1 MERVGERFQK
11 SLDLGI
17 VSNLLFCDLCTRIIS
32 FKKMQVVKDNT
43 RKLLLNT
50 ARKAFLQ
57 KGYKAVSMR
66 EISKLSGVGLSNIYN
81 YFPSKDDMLAVVL
94 RPLLNEMDEMLERH
108 NRPNGHSLDIFTS
121 EAVIR
126 ESLSEILRIVTNYH
140 QEIKLL
146 FLHSQ
151 SSQYQCYLEKWIDRC
166 TEKSVE
172 YMNEMKRLHPELNT
186 DISRFFLRY
195 TSSCWIDMMKETA
208 LHEELS
214 YEETELF
221 LNEYVRYVTGGWKKL
236 MNVESL

>member
-1 MERVGERFQK
+1 
-11 SLDLGI
+11 
-17 VSNLLFCDLCTRIIS
+17 
-32 FKKMQVVKDNT
+32 MQVVKDNT

-66 EISKLSGVGLSNIYN
+66 EISKLSGIGLSNIYN
-81 YFPSKDDMLAVVL
+81 YFSSKDELLTVVL
-94 RPLLNEMDEMLERH
+94 RPLLNEMDRMLERH
-108 NRPNGHSLDIFTS
+108 NKPDGLSLDIFTS
-121 EAVIR
+121 EDYIR
-126 ESLSEILRIVTNYH
+126 SSLNEIMRIVTNYH

-146 FLHSQ
+146 FLYSQ
-151 SSQYQCYLEKWIDRC
+151 SSMYQDYLDKWIDRC
-166 TEKSVE
+166 TEKSIE
-172 YMNEMKRLHPELNT
+172 YMDEMKRLHPELNT

-214 YEETELF
+214 HEETERF

-236 MNVESL
+236 MNVE

>member
-1 MERVGERFQK
+1 
-11 SLDLGI
+11 
-17 VSNLLFCDLCTRIIS
+17 
-32 FKKMQVVKDNT
+32 MQVVKDNT

-66 EISKLSGVGLSNIYN
+66 EISKLSGIGLSNIYN
-81 YFPSKDDMLAVVL
+81 YFSSKDELLTVVL
-94 RPLLNEMDEMLERH
+94 RPLLNEMDRMLERH
-108 NRPNGHSLDIFTS
+108 NKPDGLSLDIFTS
-121 EAVIR
+121 EDYIR
-126 ESLSEILRIVTNYH
+126 GSLNEIMRIVTNYH

-146 FLHSQ
+146 FLYSQ
-151 SSQYQCYLEKWIDRC
+151 SSMYQDYLEKWIDRC

-172 YMNEMKRLHPELNT
+172 YMDEMKRLHPELNT

-214 YEETELF
+214 HEETERF

-236 MNVESL
+236 MNVE

>member
-1 MERVGERFQK
+1 
-11 SLDLGI
+11 
-17 VSNLLFCDLCTRIIS
+17 
-32 FKKMQVVKDNT
+32 MQVVKDNT

-66 EISKLSGVGLSNIYN
+66 EISKLSGIGLSNIYN
-81 YFPSKDDMLAVVL
+81 YFSSKDELLTVVL
-94 RPLLNEMDEMLERH
+94 RPLLNEMDRMLERH
-108 NRPNGHSLDIFTS
+108 SKPDGLSLDIFTS
-121 EAVIR
+121 EDYIR
-126 ESLSEILRIVTNYH
+126 GSLSEIMRIVTNYH

-146 FLHSQ
+146 FLYSQ
-151 SSQYQCYLEKWIDRC
+151 SSMYQDYLDKWIDRC
-166 TEKSVE
+166 TEKSIE
-172 YMNEMKRLHPELNT
+172 YMWGMRERYPELNT

-214 YEETELF
+214 HEETERF

-236 MNVESL
+236 MNVE

>member
-1 MERVGERFQK
+1 
-11 SLDLGI
+11 
-17 VSNLLFCDLCTRIIS
+17 
-32 FKKMQVVKDNT
+32 MQVVKDNT

-66 EISKLSGVGLSNIYN
+66 EISKMSGIGLSNIYN
-81 YFPSKDDMLAVVL
+81 YFSSKDELLTVVL
-94 RPLLNEMDEMLERH
+94 RPLLNEMDRMLERH
-108 NRPNGHSLDIFTS
+108 NKPDGLSLDIFTS
-121 EAVIR
+121 EDYIR
-126 ESLSEILRIVTNYH
+126 SSLNEIMRIVTNYH

-146 FLHSQ
+146 FLYSQ
-151 SSQYQCYLEKWIDRC
+151 SSMYQDYLDKWIDRC
-166 TEKSVE
+166 TEKSIE
-172 YMNEMKRLHPELNT
+172 YMWGMRERYPELNT

-214 YEETELF
+214 HEETERF

-236 MNVESL
+236 MNVE

>member
-1 MERVGERFQK
+1 
-11 SLDLGI
+11 
-17 VSNLLFCDLCTRIIS
+17 
-32 FKKMQVVKDNT
+32 MQVVKDNT

-66 EISKLSGVGLSNIYN
+66 EISKLSGIGLSNIYN
-81 YFPSKDDMLAVVL
+81 YFSCKDELLTVVL
-94 RPLLNEMDEMLERH
+94 RPLLNEMDRMLERH
-108 NRPNGHSLDIFTS
+108 NKPDGLSLDIFTS
-121 EAVIR
+121 EDYIR
-126 ESLSEILRIVTNYH
+126 SSLNEIMRIVTNYH

-146 FLHSQ
+146 FLYSQ
-151 SSQYQCYLEKWIDRC
+151 SSMYQDYLDKWIDRC
-166 TEKSVE
+166 TEKSIE
-172 YMNEMKRLHPELNT
+172 YMWGMRERYPELNT

-214 YEETELF
+214 HEETERF

-236 MNVESL
+236 MNVE

>member
-1 MERVGERFQK
+1 
-11 SLDLGI
+11 
-17 VSNLLFCDLCTRIIS
+17 
-32 FKKMQVVKDNT
+32 MQVVKDNT

-66 EISKLSGVGLSNIYN
+66 EISKLSGIGLSNIYN
-81 YFPSKDDMLAVVL
+81 YFCSKDELLTVVL
-94 RPLLNEMDEMLERH
+94 RPLLNEMDRMLERH
-108 NRPNGHSLDIFTS
+108 NKPGGLSLDIFTS
-121 EAVIR
+121 EDYIR
-126 ESLSEILRIVTNYH
+126 GSLNEIMRIVTNYH

-146 FLHSQ
+146 FLYSQ
-151 SSQYQCYLEKWIDRC
+151 SSMYQDYLEKWIDRC

-172 YMNEMKRLHPELNT
+172 YMDEMKRLHPELNT

-214 YEETELF
+214 HEETERF

-236 MNVESL
+236 MNVE

>member
-1 MERVGERFQK
+1 
-11 SLDLGI
+11 
-17 VSNLLFCDLCTRIIS
+17 
-32 FKKMQVVKDNT
+32 MQVVKDNT

-66 EISKLSGVGLSNIYN
+66 EISKLSGIGLSNIYN
-81 YFPSKDDMLAVVL
+81 YFSSKDELLTVVL
-94 RPLLNEMDEMLERH
+94 RPLLNEMDRMLERH
-108 NRPNGHSLDIFTS
+108 NKPDGLSLDIFTS
-121 EAVIR
+121 EDYIR
-126 ESLSEILRIVTNYH
+126 SSLSEIMRIVTNYH

-146 FLHSQ
+146 FLYSQ
-151 SSQYQCYLEKWIDRC
+151 SSMYQDYLDKWIDRC
-166 TEKSVE
+166 TEKSIE
-172 YMNEMKRLHPELNT
+172 YMWGMRERYPELNT

-214 YEETELF
+214 HEETERF

-236 MNVESL
+236 MNVE

>member
-1 MERVGERFQK
+1 
-11 SLDLGI
+11 
-17 VSNLLFCDLCTRIIS
+17 
-32 FKKMQVVKDNT
+32 MQVVKDNT

-66 EISKLSGVGLSNIYN
+66 EISKLSGIGLSNIYN
-81 YFPSKDDMLAVVL
+81 YFSSKDELLTVVL
-94 RPLLNEMDEMLERH
+94 RPLLNEMDRMLERH
-108 NRPNGHSLDIFTS
+108 NKPGGLSLDIFTS
-121 EAVIR
+121 EDYIR
-126 ESLSEILRIVTNYH
+126 GSLNEIMRIVTNYH

-146 FLHSQ
+146 FLYSQ
-151 SSQYQCYLEKWIDRC
+151 SSMYQDYLDKWIDRC
-166 TEKSVE
+166 TETSIE
-172 YMNEMKRLHPELNT
+172 YMWGMRERHPELNT

-214 YEETELF
+214 HEETERF

-236 MNVESL
+236 MNVE

>member
-1 MERVGERFQK
+1 
-11 SLDLGI
+11 
-17 VSNLLFCDLCTRIIS
+17 
-32 FKKMQVVKDNT
+32 MQVVKDNT

-66 EISKLSGVGLSNIYN
+66 EISKLSGIGLSNIYN
-81 YFPSKDDMLAVVL
+81 YFSSKDELLTVVL
-94 RPLLNEMDEMLERH
+94 RPLLNEMDRMLERH
-108 NRPNGHSLDIFTS
+108 NKPDGLSLDIFTS
-121 EAVIR
+121 EDYIR
-126 ESLSEILRIVTNYH
+126 SSLNEIMRIVTNYH

-146 FLHSQ
+146 FLYSQ
-151 SSQYQCYLEKWIDRC
+151 SSMYQDYLDKWVDRC
-166 TEKSVE
+166 TEKGIE
-172 YMNEMKRLHPELNT
+172 YMQVMRERHPELNT

-214 YEETELF
+214 HEETERF

-236 MNVESL
+236 MNVE

>member
-1 MERVGERFQK
+1 
-11 SLDLGI
+11 
-17 VSNLLFCDLCTRIIS
+17 
-32 FKKMQVVKDNT
+32 MQVVKDNT

-66 EISKLSGVGLSNIYN
+66 EISKLSGIGLSNIYN
-81 YFPSKDDMLAVVL
+81 YFSSKDELLTVVL
-94 RPLLNEMDEMLERH
+94 RPLLNEMDRMLERH
-108 NRPNGHSLDIFTS
+108 NKPGGLSLDIFTS
-121 EAVIR
+121 EDYIR
-126 ESLSEILRIVTNYH
+126 GSLNEIMRIVTNYH

-146 FLHSQ
+146 FLYSQ
-151 SSQYQCYLEKWIDRC
+151 SSMYQDYLDKWIDRC
-166 TEKSVE
+166 TEKSIE
-172 YMNEMKRLHPELNT
+172 YMWGMRERHPELNT

-214 YEETELF
+214 HEETERF

-236 MNVESL
+236 MNVE

>member
-1 MERVGERFQK
+1 
-11 SLDLGI
+11 
-17 VSNLLFCDLCTRIIS
+17 
-32 FKKMQVVKDNT
+32 MQVVKDNT

-66 EISKLSGVGLSNIYN
+66 EISKLSGIGLSNIYN
-81 YFPSKDDMLAVVL
+81 YFSCKDELLTVVL
-94 RPLLNEMDEMLERH
+94 RPLLNEMDRMLERH
-108 NRPNGHSLDIFTS
+108 NKPGGLSLDIFTS
-121 EAVIR
+121 EDYIR
-126 ESLSEILRIVTNYH
+126 SSLNEIMRIVTNYH

-146 FLHSQ
+146 FLYSQ
-151 SSQYQCYLEKWIDRC
+151 SSMYQDYLDKWIDRC
-166 TEKSVE
+166 TEKSIE
-172 YMNEMKRLHPELNT
+172 YMQGMRECHPELNT

-214 YEETELF
+214 HEETERF

-236 MNVESL
+236 MNVE

>member
-1 MERVGERFQK
+1 
-11 SLDLGI
+11 
-17 VSNLLFCDLCTRIIS
+17 
-32 FKKMQVVKDNT
+32 MQVVKDNT

-66 EISKLSGVGLSNIYN
+66 EISKLSGIGLSNIYN
-81 YFPSKDDMLAVVL
+81 YFSSKDELLTVVL
-94 RPLLNEMDEMLERH
+94 RPLLNEMDRMLERH
-108 NRPNGHSLDIFTS
+108 NKPGGLSLDIFTS
-121 EAVIR
+121 EDYIR
-126 ESLSEILRIVTNYH
+126 SSLNEIMRIVTNYH

-146 FLHSQ
+146 FLYSQ
-151 SSQYQCYLEKWIDRC
+151 SSMYQDYLEKWIDRC

-172 YMNEMKRLHPELNT
+172 YMDEMKRLHPELNT

-214 YEETELF
+214 HEETERF

-236 MNVESL
+236 MNVE

>member
-1 MERVGERFQK
+1 
-11 SLDLGI
+11 
-17 VSNLLFCDLCTRIIS
+17 
-32 FKKMQVVKDNT
+32 MQVVKDNT

-66 EISKLSGVGLSNIYN
+66 EISKLSGIGLSNIYN
-81 YFPSKDDMLAVVL
+81 YFSSKDELLTVVL
-94 RPLLNEMDEMLERH
+94 RPLLNEMDRMLERH
-108 NRPNGHSLDIFTS
+108 NKPGGLSLDIFTS
-121 EAVIR
+121 EDYIR
-126 ESLSEILRIVTNYH
+126 GSLNEIMRIVTNYH

-146 FLHSQ
+146 FLYSQ
-151 SSQYQCYLEKWIDRC
+151 SSMYQDYLDKWIDRC
-166 TEKSVE
+166 TEKSIE
-172 YMNEMKRLHPELNT
+172 YMWGMRERYPELNT

-214 YEETELF
+214 HEETERF

-236 MNVESL
+236 MNVE

>member
-1 MERVGERFQK
+1 
-11 SLDLGI
+11 
-17 VSNLLFCDLCTRIIS
+17 
-32 FKKMQVVKDNT
+32 MQVVKDNT

-66 EISKLSGVGLSNIYN
+66 EISKLSGIGLSNIYN
-81 YFPSKDDMLAVVL
+81 YFSSKDELLTVVL
-94 RPLLNEMDEMLERH
+94 RPLLNEMDRMLERH
-108 NRPNGHSLDIFTS
+108 NKPGGLSLDIFTS
-121 EAVIR
+121 EDYIR
-126 ESLSEILRIVTNYH
+126 GSLNEIMRIVTNYH

-146 FLHSQ
+146 FLYSQ
-151 SSQYQCYLEKWIDRC
+151 SSMYQDYLDKWVARC

-172 YMNEMKRLHPELNT
+172 YMDEMKRLHPELNT

-214 YEETELF
+214 HEETERF

-236 MNVESL
+236 MNVE

>member
-1 MERVGERFQK
+1 
-11 SLDLGI
+11 
-17 VSNLLFCDLCTRIIS
+17 
-32 FKKMQVVKDNT
+32 MQVVKDNT

-66 EISKLSGVGLSNIYN
+66 EISKLSGIGLSNIYN
-81 YFPSKDDMLAVVL
+81 YFSSKDELLTVVL
-94 RPLLNEMDEMLERH
+94 RPLLNEMDRMLERH
-108 NRPNGHSLDIFTS
+108 NKPDGLSLDIFTS
-121 EAVIR
+121 EDYIR
-126 ESLSEILRIVTNYH
+126 SSLNEIMRIVTNYH

-146 FLHSQ
+146 FLYSQ
-151 SSQYQCYLEKWIDRC
+151 SSMYQDYLDKWIDRC
-166 TEKSVE
+166 TETSIE
-172 YMNEMKRLHPELNT
+172 YMQGMRECHPELNT

-214 YEETELF
+214 HEETERF

-236 MNVESL
+236 MNVE

>member
-1 MERVGERFQK
+1 
-11 SLDLGI
+11 
-17 VSNLLFCDLCTRIIS
+17 
-32 FKKMQVVKDNT
+32 MQVVKDNT

-66 EISKLSGVGLSNIYN
+66 EISKLSGIGLSNIYN
-81 YFPSKDDMLAVVL
+81 YFSSKDELLTVVL
-94 RPLLNEMDEMLERH
+94 RPLLNEMDRMLERH
-108 NRPNGHSLDIFTS
+108 NKPGGLSLDIFTS
-121 EAVIR
+121 EEYIR
-126 ESLSEILRIVTNYH
+126 SSLNEIMRIVTNYH

-146 FLHSQ
+146 FLYSQ
-151 SSQYQCYLEKWIDRC
+151 SSMYQDYLDKWIDRC
-166 TEKSVE
+166 TETSIE
-172 YMNEMKRLHPELNT
+172 YMQGMRERHPELNT

-214 YEETELF
+214 HEETERF

-236 MNVESL
+236 MNVE

>member
-1 MERVGERFQK
+1 
-11 SLDLGI
+11 
-17 VSNLLFCDLCTRIIS
+17 
-32 FKKMQVVKDNT
+32 MQVVKDNT

-66 EISKLSGVGLSNIYN
+66 EISKLSGIGLSNIYN
-81 YFPSKDDMLAVVL
+81 YFSSKDELLTVVL
-94 RPLLNEMDEMLERH
+94 RPLLNEMDRMLERH
-108 NRPNGHSLDIFTS
+108 NKPGGLSLDIFTS
-121 EAVIR
+121 EDYIR
-126 ESLSEILRIVTNYH
+126 GSLNEIMRIVTNYH

-146 FLHSQ
+146 FLYSQ
-151 SSQYQCYLEKWIDRC
+151 SSMYQDYLEKWIDRC

-172 YMNEMKRLHPELNT
+172 YMDEMKRLHPELNT

-214 YEETELF
+214 HGETERF

-236 MNVESL
+236 MNVE

>member
-1 MERVGERFQK
+1 
-11 SLDLGI
+11 
-17 VSNLLFCDLCTRIIS
+17 
-32 FKKMQVVKDNT
+32 MQVVKDNT

-66 EISKLSGVGLSNIYN
+66 EISKLSGIGLSNIYN
-81 YFPSKDDMLAVVL
+81 YFSSKDELLTVVL
-94 RPLLNEMDEMLERH
+94 RPLLNEMDRMLERH
-108 NRPNGHSLDIFTS
+108 NKPGGLSLDIFTS
-121 EAVIR
+121 EDYIR
-126 ESLSEILRIVTNYH
+126 GSLNEIMRIVTNYH

-146 FLHSQ
+146 FLYSQ
-151 SSQYQCYLEKWIDRC
+151 SSMYQDYLEKWIDRC

-172 YMNEMKRLHPELNT
+172 YMDEMKRLHPELNT

-214 YEETELF
+214 HEETERF
-221 LNEYVRYVTGGWKKL
+221 LNEYVIYVTGGWKKL
-236 MNVESL
+236 MNVE

>member
-1 MERVGERFQK
+1 
-11 SLDLGI
+11 
-17 VSNLLFCDLCTRIIS
+17 
-32 FKKMQVVKDNT
+32 MQVVKDNT

-66 EISKLSGVGLSNIYN
+66 EISKLSGIGLSNIYN
-81 YFPSKDDMLAVVL
+81 YFSSKDELLTVVL
-94 RPLLNEMDEMLERH
+94 RPLLNEMDRMLERH
-108 NRPNGHSLDIFTS
+108 NKPDGLSLDIFTS
-121 EAVIR
+121 EDYIR
-126 ESLSEILRIVTNYH
+126 SSLNEIMRIVTNYH

-146 FLHSQ
+146 FLYSQ
-151 SSQYQCYLEKWIDRC
+151 SSMYQDYLDKWIDRC
-166 TEKSVE
+166 TEKSIE
-172 YMNEMKRLHPELNT
+172 YMRGMRERYPELNT

-214 YEETELF
+214 HEETERF

-236 MNVESL
+236 MNVE

>member
-1 MERVGERFQK
+1 
-11 SLDLGI
+11 
-17 VSNLLFCDLCTRIIS
+17 
-32 FKKMQVVKDNT
+32 MQVVKDNT
-43 RKLLLNT
+43 RKLLLNI

-66 EISKLSGVGLSNIYN
+66 EISKLSGIGLSNIYN
-81 YFPSKDDMLAVVL
+81 YFCSKDELLTVVL
-94 RPLLNEMDEMLERH
+94 RPLLNEMDRMLERH
-108 NRPNGHSLDIFTS
+108 NKPGGLSLDIFTS
-121 EAVIR
+121 EDYIR
-126 ESLSEILRIVTNYH
+126 GSLNEIMRIVTNYH

-146 FLHSQ
+146 FLYSQ
-151 SSQYQCYLEKWIDRC
+151 SSMYQDYLEKWIDRC

-172 YMNEMKRLHPELNT
+172 YMDEMKRLHPELNT

-214 YEETELF
+214 HEETERF

-236 MNVESL
+236 MNVE

>member
-1 MERVGERFQK
+1 
-11 SLDLGI
+11 
-17 VSNLLFCDLCTRIIS
+17 
-32 FKKMQVVKDNT
+32 MQVVKDNT

-66 EISKLSGVGLSNIYN
+66 EISKLSGIGLSNIYN
-81 YFPSKDDMLAVVL
+81 YFSSKDELLTVVL
-94 RPLLNEMDEMLERH
+94 RPLLNEMDRMLERH
-108 NRPNGHSLDIFTS
+108 NKPGGLSLDIFTS
-121 EAVIR
+121 EEYIR
-126 ESLSEILRIVTNYH
+126 SSLNEIMRIVTNYH

-146 FLHSQ
+146 FLYSQ
-151 SSQYQCYLEKWIDRC
+151 SSMYQDYLEKWIDRC

-172 YMNEMKRLHPELNT
+172 YMDEMKRLHPELNT

-214 YEETELF
+214 HEETERF

-236 MNVESL
+236 MNVE

>member
-1 MERVGERFQK
+1 
-11 SLDLGI
+11 
-17 VSNLLFCDLCTRIIS
+17 
-32 FKKMQVVKDNT
+32 MQVVKDNT

-66 EISKLSGVGLSNIYN
+66 EISKLSGIGLSNIYN
-81 YFPSKDDMLAVVL
+81 YFSSKDELLTVVL
-94 RPLLNEMDEMLERH
+94 RPLLNEMDRMLERH
-108 NRPNGHSLDIFTS
+108 NKPGGLSLDIFTS
-121 EAVIR
+121 EDYIR
-126 ESLSEILRIVTNYH
+126 GSLNEIMRIVTNYH

-146 FLHSQ
+146 FLYSQ
-151 SSQYQCYLEKWIDRC
+151 SSMYQDYLDKWVDRC
-166 TEKSVE
+166 TEKGIE
-172 YMNEMKRLHPELNT
+172 YMQVMRERHPELNT

-214 YEETELF
+214 HEETERF

-236 MNVESL
+236 MNVE

>member
-1 MERVGERFQK
+1 
-11 SLDLGI
+11 
-17 VSNLLFCDLCTRIIS
+17 
-32 FKKMQVVKDNT
+32 MQVVKDNT

-66 EISKLSGVGLSNIYN
+66 EISKLSGIGLSNIYN
-81 YFPSKDDMLAVVL
+81 YFSSKDELLTVVL
-94 RPLLNEMDEMLERH
+94 RPLLNEMDRMLERH
-108 NRPNGHSLDIFTS
+108 NKPGGLSLDIFTS
-121 EAVIR
+121 EDYIR
-126 ESLSEILRIVTNYH
+126 GSLNEIMRIVTNYH

-146 FLHSQ
+146 FLYSQ
-151 SSQYQCYLEKWIDRC
+151 SSMYQDYLDKWVDRC
-166 TEKSVE
+166 TEKGIE
-172 YMNEMKRLHPELNT
+172 YMQVMRERHSELNT

-214 YEETELF
+214 HEETERF

-236 MNVESL
+236 MNVE

>member
-1 MERVGERFQK
+1 
-11 SLDLGI
+11 
-17 VSNLLFCDLCTRIIS
+17 
-32 FKKMQVVKDNT
+32 MQVVKDNT

-66 EISKLSGVGLSNIYN
+66 EISKLSGIGLSNIYN
-81 YFPSKDDMLAVVL
+81 YFSSKDELLTVVL
-94 RPLLNEMDEMLERH
+94 RPLLNEMDRMLERH
-108 NRPNGHSLDIFTS
+108 NKPGGLSLDIFTS
-121 EAVIR
+121 EDYIR
-126 ESLSEILRIVTNYH
+126 SSLNEIMRIVTNYH

-146 FLHSQ
+146 FLYSQ
-151 SSQYQCYLEKWIDRC
+151 SSMYQDYLDKWVDRC
-166 TEKSVE
+166 TEKGIE
-172 YMNEMKRLHPELNT
+172 YMQVMRERHPELNT

-214 YEETELF
+214 HEETERF

-236 MNVESL
+236 MNVE

>member
-1 MERVGERFQK
+1 
-11 SLDLGI
+11 
-17 VSNLLFCDLCTRIIS
+17 
-32 FKKMQVVKDNT
+32 MQVVKDNT

-66 EISKLSGVGLSNIYN
+66 EISKLSGIGLSNIYN
-81 YFPSKDDMLAVVL
+81 YFSSKDELLTVVL
-94 RPLLNEMDEMLERH
+94 RPLLNEMDRMLERH
-108 NRPNGHSLDIFTS
+108 NKPGGLSLDIFTS
-121 EAVIR
+121 EDYIR
-126 ESLSEILRIVTNYH
+126 GSLNEIMRIVTNYH

-146 FLHSQ
+146 FLYSQ
-151 SSQYQCYLEKWIDRC
+151 SSMYQDYLEKWIDRC

-172 YMNEMKRLHPELNT
+172 YMDEMKRLHPELNT

-214 YEETELF
+214 HEETERF

-236 MNVESL
+236 MNVE

>member
-1 MERVGERFQK
+1 
-11 SLDLGI
+11 
-17 VSNLLFCDLCTRIIS
+17 
-32 FKKMQVVKDNT
+32 MQVVKDNT

-66 EISKLSGVGLSNIYN
+66 EISKLSGIGLSNIYN
-81 YFPSKDDMLAVVL
+81 YFSSKDELLTVVL
-94 RPLLNEMDEMLERH
+94 RPLLNEMDRMLERH
-108 NRPNGHSLDIFTS
+108 NKPGVLSLDIFTS
-121 EAVIR
+121 EDYIR
-126 ESLSEILRIVTNYH
+126 SSLNEIMRIVTNYH

-146 FLHSQ
+146 FLYSQ
-151 SSQYQCYLEKWIDRC
+151 SSMYQDYLDKWIDRC

-172 YMNEMKRLHPELNT
+172 YMDEMKRLYPELNT

-214 YEETELF
+214 HEETERF

-236 MNVESL
+236 MNVE

>member
-1 MERVGERFQK
+1 
-11 SLDLGI
+11 
-17 VSNLLFCDLCTRIIS
+17 
-32 FKKMQVVKDNT
+32 MQVVKDNT

-66 EISKLSGVGLSNIYN
+66 EISKLSGIGLSNIYN
-81 YFPSKDDMLAVVL
+81 YFSSKDELLTVVL
-94 RPLLNEMDEMLERH
+94 RPLLNEMDRMLERH
-108 NRPNGHSLDIFTS
+108 NKPDGLSLDIFTS
-121 EAVIR
+121 EEYIR
-126 ESLSEILRIVTNYH
+126 NSLNMIMRIVTNYH

-146 FLHSQ
+146 FLYSQ
-151 SSQYQCYLEKWIDRC
+151 SSMYQDYLDKWIDRC
-166 TEKSVE
+166 TEKSIE
-172 YMNEMKRLHPELNT
+172 YMWGMRERYPELNT

-214 YEETELF
+214 HEETERF

-236 MNVESL
+236 MNVE

>member
-1 MERVGERFQK
+1 
-11 SLDLGI
+11 
-17 VSNLLFCDLCTRIIS
+17 
-32 FKKMQVVKDNT
+32 MQVVKDNT

-66 EISKLSGVGLSNIYN
+66 EISKLSGIGLSNIYN
-81 YFPSKDDMLAVVL
+81 YFCSKDELLKVVL
-94 RPLLNEMDEMLERH
+94 RPLLNEMDRMLERH
-108 NRPNGHSLDIFTS
+108 NKPGGLSLDIFTS
-121 EAVIR
+121 EDYIR
-126 ESLSEILRIVTNYH
+126 GSLNEIMRIVTNYH

-146 FLHSQ
+146 FLYSQ
-151 SSQYQCYLEKWIDRC
+151 SSMYQDYLEKWIDRC

-172 YMNEMKRLHPELNT
+172 YMDEMKRLHPELNT

-214 YEETELF
+214 HEETERF

-236 MNVESL
+236 MNVE

>member
-1 MERVGERFQK
+1 
-11 SLDLGI
+11 
-17 VSNLLFCDLCTRIIS
+17 
-32 FKKMQVVKDNT
+32 MQVVKDNT

-66 EISKLSGVGLSNIYN
+66 EISKLSGIGLSNIYN
-81 YFPSKDDMLAVVL
+81 YFSSKDELLTVVL
-94 RPLLNEMDEMLERH
+94 RPLLNEMDRMLERH
-108 NRPNGHSLDIFTS
+108 NKPDGLSLDIFTS
-121 EAVIR
+121 EDYIR
-126 ESLSEILRIVTNYH
+126 SSLNEIMRIVTNYH

-146 FLHSQ
+146 FLYSQ
-151 SSQYQCYLEKWIDRC
+151 SSMYQDYLDKWVDRC

-172 YMNEMKRLHPELNT
+172 YMDEMKRLHPELNT

-214 YEETELF
+214 HEETERF

-236 MNVESL
+236 MNVE

>member
-1 MERVGERFQK
+1 
-11 SLDLGI
+11 
-17 VSNLLFCDLCTRIIS
+17 
-32 FKKMQVVKDNT
+32 MQVVKDNT

-66 EISKLSGVGLSNIYN
+66 EISKLSGIGLSNIYN
-81 YFPSKDDMLAVVL
+81 YFSSKDELLTVVL
-94 RPLLNEMDEMLERH
+94 RPLLNEMDRMLERH
-108 NRPNGHSLDIFTS
+108 NKPDGLSLDIFTS
-121 EAVIR
+121 EDYIR
-126 ESLSEILRIVTNYH
+126 SSLNEIMRIVTNYH

-146 FLHSQ
+146 FLYSQ
-151 SSQYQCYLEKWIDRC
+151 SSMYQDYLDKWIDRC
-166 TEKSVE
+166 TEKSIE
-172 YMNEMKRLHPELNT
+172 YMWGMRERYPELNT

-214 YEETELF
+214 HEETERF

-236 MNVESL
+236 MNVE